1 MKVTALNI
9 YPVKSFRGI
18 AVSRS
23 SIDEFGLE
31 RDRRW
36 MLVDGEGKFVSQRRH
51 PRMALLQAFLS
62 DAGEVCIAVEGNIY
76 SLIPDPGLQVEVTVW
91 SDTCLAWQNA
101 DPTVDDRISSFLGL
115 QVKLVYMPD
124 DTFRQVDRH
133 YFPGDQR
140 VGFTDG
146 YPILLLNEASLRDLN
161 RRLPH
166 EVGMDRFRGNIVVDT
181 DLPYVEDDWKKIQIG
196 EVMLAVVKPC
206 SRCVMTTVDS
216 ATGVKG
222 SEPLKTLSGYRKT
235 ELGVIFGQNMVQLNA
250 GVISVGDTV
259 RLVE

>member
-18 AVSRS
+18 AVPCS
-23 SIDEFGLE
+23 SIDDFGLE

-36 MLVDGEGKFVSQRRH
+36 MLVDGQGKFVSQRRH
-51 PRMALLQAFLS
+51 PRMALLQAFVN
-62 DAGEVCIAVEGNIY
+62 DAGEVCIAVEGDVY
-76 SLIPDPGLQVEVTVW
+76 SLLPDPGLQVEVTVW

-101 DPTVDDRISSFLGL
+101 DPEVDGRLSSFLGV
-115 QVKLVYMPD
+115 QVRLVFMPD

-161 RRLPH
+161 SRLPH
-166 EVGMDRFRGNIVVDT
+166 DVVMDRFRGNIVVDA
-181 DLPYVEDDWKKIQIG
+181 DLPYVEDNWKKIQIG
-196 EVMLAVVKPC
+196 EVILAVVKPC
-206 SRCVMTTVDS
+206 SRCVMTTVDP
-216 ATGVKG
+216 AMGVKG

-235 ELGVIFGQNMVQLNA
+235 ELGVIFGQNIVQLNT
-250 GVISVGDTV
+250 GVISVGDSV
-259 RLVE
+259 RVLE